1 MRRKIKIV
9 NTEKSDMSVLSNF
22 EDNNSGKYQQ
32 DNDIIDPY
40 SRIVIEASNKVSP
53 SVVQIASYR
62 PNANTRNNIPQDT
75 AGSGFLISSEGFIV
89 TNSHVINGAK
99 EIQVNMQDGTS
110 YQAEVKG
117 EDPFTDTAVIRIYG
131 NNLHAANFGNS
142 KKLSVGQLVI
152 AIGNPFGFQCTITTG
167 VVSAL
172 GRSMYS
178 YAGRLIDN
186 VIQTDAAL
194 NPGNSGGPLINAH
207 GEVIGINTAI
217 IQYAQGLCF
226 AVGSSTAEYVVGKL
240 ITNGRV
246 RRALLGVA
254 GQTIVLPKRVIDY
267 NHLTINKGI
276 LIQEIIEKKN
286 IENSKISRGDV
297 IVGFNNTPV
306 GSVDD
311 LFLLMNEDYI
321 SKKVEIDILKKGV
334 KKTVEAVLGEA

>member
-1 MRRKIKIV
+1 MRRKLKLIDNENPGLRLV
-9 NTEKSDMSVLSNF
+9 SNKN
-22 EDNNSGKYQQ
+22 EIPDGTGLESGS
-32 DNDIIDPY
+32 IDPY
-40 SRIVIEASNKVSP
+40 SKIIIEAAGKVSP
-53 SVVQIASYR
+53 SVVQIASHR
-62 PNANTRNNIPQDT
+62 PKSGTRNTIPQDT
-75 AGSGFLISSEGFIV
+75 AGSGFLISREGFIV

-99 EIQVNMQDGTS
+99 EIEVNLQDGIS

-117 EDPFTDTAVIRIYG
+117 EDPYTDTAVIRIYG
-131 NNLHAANFGNS
+131 NNMHASGFGDS

-194 NPGNSGGPLINAH
+194 NPGNSGGPLINAK

-254 GQTIVLPKRVIDY
+254 GQTIVLPKRVVDY
-267 NHLTINKGI
+267 NHLATGKGI

-286 IENSKISRGDV
+286 IDNSQIDRGDV
-297 IVGFNNTPV
+297 IVGFNNSPV
-306 GSVDD
+306 GSVDE
-311 LFLLMNEDYI
+311 LFLLMNENFI
-321 SKKVEIDILKKGV
+321 SKKVEIDVLKKGV
-334 KKTVEAVLGEA
+334 KKTVAAVLGEA

>member
-1 MRRKIKIV
+1 MRKKIKLIGTENSEMKIV
-9 NTEKSDMSVLSNF
+9 S
-22 EDNNSGKYQQ
+22 NSGEQNNEPSI
-32 DNDIIDPY
+32 DSNIIDPY
-40 SRIVIEASNKVSP
+40 SKIVIEASNKVSP

-62 PNANTRNNIPQDT
+62 PNANTRNNLPQDT
-75 AGSGFLISSEGFIV
+75 AGSGFLISAEGFIV

-131 NNLHAANFGNS
+131 NNLHASNFGNS

-286 IENSKISRGDV
+286 IENSMISRGDV
-297 IVGFNNTPV
+297 IVGFNNIPV